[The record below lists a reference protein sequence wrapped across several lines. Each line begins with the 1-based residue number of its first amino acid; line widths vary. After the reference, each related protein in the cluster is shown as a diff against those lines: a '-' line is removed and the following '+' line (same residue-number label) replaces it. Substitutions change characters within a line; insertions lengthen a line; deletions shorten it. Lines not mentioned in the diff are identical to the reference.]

1 MHHEAQA
8 SLLQSLRRNSL
19 VGLLGVLLLFVGVTA
34 WASTAELSSAVISSG
49 IVVIAGNAKRVQHP
63 EGGVIAEI
71 RVDEGQAVLAGQS
84 LLKIDDT
91 SARSALSLIEKR
103 VGQLLVRQARLQAE
117 RDGRVEFALPEAVR
131 GLLTADEIDVL
142 TSLEQRLMED
152 RQSATKG
159 QRDRLGEQLL
169 QLDAQIRGLDVQIE
183 SKSGE
188 IGLIEKE
195 LSGKRQLL
203 AAGAIPF
210 TQVNNLDRSA
220 LRLQGERG
228 QLLSSISATKAKIS
242 ELQLQI
248 IQVEQQTFA
257 AVSTEL
263 RDVANE
269 LATLVVD
276 EASARERLRRTD
288 VRAPNTGIV
297 HLLSVHTIG
306 GVVTPAETL
315 MEIVPSSG
323 VLQVEA
329 RILPKDIDQLRV
341 GQTATLQLAAFNR
354 NTTPQIDGSILRLSA
369 DLETDPITGTSFYR
383 AAISVSEKNALLLPD
398 GLKLLPGMPVEV
410 FITTGDRSVLS
421 YFSKPITDRS
431 NRLFREE

>member
-19 VGLLGVLLLFVGVTA
+19 VGLLGVLLLFAGVTA

-49 IVVIAGNAKRVQHP
+49 VVVIAGNAKRVQHP

-84 LLKIDDT
+84 LLKIDDI
-91 SARSALSLIEKR
+91 SSRSALSLIEKR

-117 RDGRVEFALPEAVR
+117 RDGRSEFAMPKAVR

-159 QRDRLGEQLL
+159 QRGRLGEQLL
-169 QLDAQIRGLDVQIE
+169 QLDAQIRGLNVQIE
-183 SKSGE
+183 AKSGE

-306 GVVTPAETL
+306 GVVSPAETL

-329 RILPKDIDQLRV
+329 RIPPKDIDQLRV

-383 AAISVSEKNALLLPD
+383 AAISVSEKNARQLPD
-398 GLKLLPGMPVEV
+398 GLKLLPGMPVEAY
-410 FITTGDRSVLS
+410 IQTGVRTPLA
-421 YFSKPITDRS
+421 YLMKPIEDQLVRS
-431 NRLFREE
+431 FRH